1 MEPARLEGMPLFAE
15 LNDEERAEV
24 AARTRE
30 VTVEKGETVAM
41 QGTTLTNSSSSR
53 PVRPRYARAVR

>member
-1 MEPARLEGMPLFAE
+1 MEPARLEGMPLFAD

-30 VTVEKGETVAM
+30 VTVEEGETVAT
-41 QGTTLTNSSSSR
+41 QGDNAYDSSWSR
-53 PVRPRYARAVR
+53 PVRPRYARAAR